1 MEESFEAD
9 VSTSAAA
16 GGGGDLIIIVGEA
29 AIPPAAPVLL
39 LLLLSLQCLDAARF
53 WKRVWEGEE
62 PLP

>member
-39 LLLLSLQCLDAARF
+39 LLLQCLDAARF
-53 WKRVWEGEE
+53 WKRVWEEEE

>member
-39 LLLLSLQCLDAARF
+39 LLQCLDAARF
-53 WKRVWEGEE
+53 WKRVWEEEE